1 MSIFMRK
8 DIVYNT
14 YKLLKLKGVGPVLLN
29 KMLSNHPFTNQDIT
43 YGLDKLHDFLNEE
56 QIAEYNKDDVKL
68 RNQISHLEDENAGF
82 ICLSD
87 SQYPKILS
95 HSLKDSTPPI
105 LSYRGNLQ
113 LLQKPSVGFCGSRK
127 ASEIGLAVSKDCV
140 KQLVSKGI
148 VVVSGYARGVDQE
161 VHLTALESGGFTI
174 IVLPEGL
181 LNFNVRKV
189 LRNSW
194 DWDRIL
200 VISEFLPDAVWL
212 ASRAMKRNK
221 TIIGLSMVMV
231 LIEAGENGGS
241 VDAAKKSLETNRKLY
256 VPFYNNGSNFALG
269 NKKLLEMGGIQL
281 LKNKIT
287 GKANLAKLIEDVEKF
302 KFNCKESVNQP
313 TFL

>member
-1 MSIFMRK
+1 MSMRK
-8 DIVYNT
+8 EEIYNI
-14 YKLLKLKGVGPVLLN
+14 YKLLKLKGIGPVLLN
-29 KMLSNHPFTNQDIT
+29 KILSNYPFSNRDHT
-43 YGLDKLHDFLNEE
+43 YEFDKLHDFLNER
-56 QIAEYNKDDVKL
+56 QIGEYNKDDIKL
-68 RNQISHLEDENAGF
+68 RNQISHLEDDNTGF
-82 ICLSD
+82 ICVSD
-87 SQYPKILS
+87 PQYPKILS
-95 HSLKDSTPPI
+95 HSLKYSTPPI

-127 ASEIGLAVSKDCV
+127 ASEIGLAVAKDCV
-140 KQLVSKGI
+140 KQLVSKDI
-148 VVVSGYARGVDQE
+148 VVVSGYACGVDQE

-194 DWDRIL
+194 DWDRTL

-212 ASRAMKRNK
+212 ASRAMQRNK

-241 VDAAKKSLETNRKLY
+241 MDAAKKSLEMKRNLY

-269 NKKLLEMGGIQL
+269 NKKLLEIGGIQL
-281 LKNKIT
+281 SKQ
-287 GKANLAKLIEDVEKF
+287 LAKQILP
-302 KFNCKESVNQP
+302 N
-313 TFL
+313 